1 MWRIR
6 IAAERWTRDQTLA
19 AQGAASV
26 LVNSLSFVPHLSN
39 WKRDL
44 TSAVGRLSVV
54 RNLVVF
60 LCEYNQKSCAPFFH
74 FITTF
79 ALLCATTHWQQ
90 TYFIVL
96 VLVSCNISIS
106 LSRHKRSVISTHRYG
121 D

>member
-44 TSAVGRLSVV
+44 TSAVGR
-54 RNLVVF
+54 
-60 LCEYNQKSCAPFFH
+60 EYNQEVVRALFSFHHYFRIAVRHYPLAANIFYCACPSF
-74 FITTF
+74 
-79 ALLCATTHWQQ
+79 L
-90 TYFIVL
+90 
-96 VLVSCNISIS
+96 
-106 LSRHKRSVISTHRYG
+106 
-121 D
+121 